1 MLGSWLLVVAVLAHV
16 YAVTGSVFATG
27 LTLAADLF
35 RVAAVA
41 RMVVGT
47 PTAIYVAV
55 VAESVGAVGFRPA
68 AQAHVPAVVGIGAAL
83 SSAKSWNAA
92 TDGVV
97 RLSRGTRPRLR
108 DGLKALGE
116 LRLARVLLPL
126 NGVFLM
132 ANASLSASHGP
143 ATAPTSVANASTARK
158 TAAIRPSSSFGAV
171 RCNAVCGAISVT
183 DPNVLIT
190 TAAAIAPPQA
200 SPR

>member
-41 RMVVGT
+41 RVVVGT

-55 VAESVGAVGFRPA
+55 VAESVGAVAFRPA
-68 AQAHVPAVVGIGAAL
+68 AQAHVQAVVWIGAAL
-83 SSAKSWNAA
+83 SSAKSWNAT

-116 LRLARVLLPL
+116 LRLA
-126 NGVFLM
+126 
-132 ANASLSASHGP
+132 
-143 ATAPTSVANASTARK
+143 
-158 TAAIRPSSSFGAV
+158 
-171 RCNAVCGAISVT
+171 
-183 DPNVLIT
+183 
-190 TAAAIAPPQA
+190 
-200 SPR
+200 